1 VTFQPGR
8 EARWEYADQAVEAI
22 ERWNCSTGHGCV
34 RGARKGSAEWRD
46 YGPGGTCSLLADV
59 FLEESVEEMDDDGK
73 RVTCRAYVQR
83 PDPALP
89 VILAGQLTI
98 EDVAP

>member
-8 EARWEYADQAVEAI
+8 ESRWSYAGQTVEAV
-22 ERWNCSTGHGCV
+22 ERWNCSTGHGCT
-34 RGARKGSAEWRD
+34 RGAEKGSTEWSEF
-46 YGPGGTCSLLADV
+46 GPGGVCGLLARIMLQEV
-59 FLEESVEEMDDDGK
+59 IEEMDDGK